1 MVIDMHTHTFPDPLA
16 PVVLD
21 KLQAAAR
28 AKIYIAGTNQAL
40 QDSMRRAKVDYSVIL
55 PVATNA
61 RQPHKLNLSAAEI
74 NEHSRETGLISFGAM
89 HPEDPNWYD
98 ELQFL
103 AQQGFR
109 GIKLHPAYQGPYF
122 DDIRY
127 LRIIGRAAELGLVV
141 TVHAGLDI
149 GVPGPAKVTPDNVL
163 RVLRETGTDKL
174 ILAHMGGWMIWDQV
188 LERLAGQPVYL
199 DTSFSFGRVNP
210 HPDYPRTEDEL
221 QLGDTPL
228 LLRLIRAHGA
238 SRVLFGSD
246 SPWGDQAADL
256 DLLRGPDL
264 TGDALRQIE
273 GENAR
278 TLLGL

>member
-1 MVIDMHTHTFPDPLA
+1 MVIDMHTHAFPEALA

-21 KLQAAAR
+21 KLQEAAR
-28 AKIYIAGTNQAL
+28 AKIHIAGTPQAL
-40 QDSMRRAKVDYSVIL
+40 QASMKRARVDYSVIL

-61 RQPHKLNLSAAEI
+61 RQPHKLNLAAAEI
-74 NEHSRETGLISFGAM
+74 NEHSSETGLISFGAM
-89 HPEDPNWYD
+89 HPDDPNWQE
-98 ELQFL
+98 ELRFL
-103 AQQGFR
+103 AQHGFR
-109 GIKLHPAYQGPYF
+109 GIKLHPAYQGPFF

-127 LRIIGRAAELGLVV
+127 LRIVGRAAELGLLI

-149 GVPGPAKVTPDNVL
+149 GVPGPAKVTPDNTL
-163 RVLRETGTDKL
+163 RVLRETGADKL

-188 LERLAGQPVYL
+188 LEQLAGQPVYL

-221 QLGDTPL
+221 RLGDTSL

-238 SRVLFGSD
+238 DRVLFGSD
-246 SPWGDQAADL
+246 SPWGDQGADL
-256 DLLRGPDL
+256 DLLRSLDL
-264 TGDALRQIE
+264 TGEELRRIE

>member
-1 MVIDMHTHTFPDPLA
+1 MVIDMHTHTFPAALA
-16 PVVLD
+16 PVVLG
-21 KLQAAAR
+21 KLQEAAR
-28 AKIYIAGTNQAL
+28 AKIYIEGTPQAL
-40 QDSMRRAKVDYSVIL
+40 EGSMARAKIDCSVIL

-61 RQPHKLNLSAAEI
+61 RQPHKLNLAAAEI
-74 NEHSRETGLISFGAM
+74 NQHSAQTGLVSFGAM
-89 HPEDPNWYD
+89 HPDDPDWRQ
-98 ELQFL
+98 ELDFL
-103 AQQGFR
+103 ADQGFR
-109 GIKLHPAYQGPYF
+109 GIKLHPAYQGPDF

-127 LRIIGRAAELGLVV
+127 LRIVTRASELGLLI

-163 RVLRETGTDKL
+163 TVLRKTGTDRL

-188 LERLAGQPVYL
+188 LDKLAGEPVYF
-199 DTSFSFGRVNP
+199 DTSFSFGRINP

-221 QLGDTPL
+221 CLGDTSL

-238 SRVLFGSD
+238 NRILFGSD

-256 DLLRGPDL
+256 ALLRSLDL
-264 TGDALRQIE
+264 SREELEQIE

-278 TLLGL
+278 QLLGL